1 MSFGIQNI
9 SGKYMCVMSER
20 EGKSEQMWTNLE
32 YHAFM
37 RRATVLIGIV
47 AGTSHRV
54 APFGT
59 GQEIDNDERLKKR
72 YCPES
77 EDRASLMLSTGQGAN
92 TVTITVLSYRC
103 LRPHRCALILDA
115 GSIGSLWWT
124 TPRYA
129 QCEIALVG
137 SFTDFRQCNH
147 FQTYAETSS

>member
-37 RRATVLIGIV
+37 RRATVLIAIV

-77 EDRASLMLSTGQGAN
+77 EDRASLMLSTGQGAKHRDDYS
-92 TVTITVLSYRC
+92 TKLPVSPTTSMCSDFGWRKYRFIMVD
-103 LRPHRCALILDA
+103 H
-115 GSIGSLWWT
+115 
-124 TPRYA
+124 A
-129 QCEIALVG
+129 QVR
-137 SFTDFRQCNH
+137 SV
-147 FQTYAETSS
+147 